1 MKPILIA
8 GLSAL
13 TMMMCPEF
21 ANGQGILKRLKDGV
35 KKEATR
41 IVQDEV
47 EQATNRVF
55 SEGEK
60 VLKGGSGKKSTNQE
74 RTDTDSSVST
84 TSKTSSNT
92 TSDKPLYTFDPNIDP
107 RLQVQRD
114 FEINVHNREKRKFC
128 CDAYQKWRRPHA
140 EVLLEAGEDIL
151 YIAFFTNSRNVPL
164 LHIKTRKEQTSPFRG
179 PITSFL
185 LLSKITRKKDA
196 SDITSQQTKNI
207 NVVF

>member
-35 KKEATR
+35 QKEATR

-47 EQATNRVF
+47 DQATNRVF
-55 SEGEK
+55 TEGEK
-60 VLKGGSGKKSTNQE
+60 VLKGGSGKKSTNQK

-92 TSDKPLYTFDPNIDP
+92 TADKPLYTFDPNIDP

-114 FEINVHNREKRKFC
+114 FEIYVHNREKK
-128 CDAYQKWRRPHA
+128 KWERENPKTTA
-140 EVLLEAGEDIL
+140 VIAIIKQLLTISAIVYFICL
-151 YIAFFTNSRNVPL
+151 VV
-164 LHIKTRKEQTSPFRG
+164 KECS
-179 PITSFL
+179 
-185 LLSKITRKKDA
+185 
-196 SDITSQQTKNI
+196 
-207 NVVF
+207 